1 MPASKGMTI
10 DVEFIKKGV
19 KKKTALPPKTAI
31 G

>member
-10 DVEFIKKGV
+10 DIKFIKKGV
-19 KKKTALPPKTAI
+19 KKKTKLPPKTAI

>member
-1 MPASKGMTI
+1 MTI